1 MEDMSMKRVLGVGL
15 IAAVMALG
23 IASKAEAVVTLRVMI
38 CQGGLLCQN
47 FGPSPGP
54 GPFTNN
60 NITVGDFTVSGSVSS
75 LENAALSNAATV
87 TIAVQRVSTANAGD
101 LQIWLN
107 ASGYLLPVGP
117 GYVFT
122 ETLSGTSSA
131 AGAGN
136 VLSYQGWFS
145 GTNGIPPPWPPA
157 GSVSPGITSC
167 LLAGTQSCDAPTLS
181 TVVPGST
188 PFSMTSLTTF
198 SIPNASA
205 IATYTSNAQVN
216 VTAIPEP
223 ASMLL
228 LGGGLVGLAAIVR
241 RRRNTAK

>member
-1 MEDMSMKRVLGVGL
+1 MKRFLSVSL
-15 IAAVMALG
+15 IAAVLALG
-23 IASKAEAVVTLRVMI
+23 LASRAEAVVTLRVMI

-87 TIAVQRVSTANAGD
+87 TLAVQRVATANTGN
-101 LQIWLN
+101 LEIWLN

-117 GYVFT
+117 AYVFT

-131 AGAGN
+131 GVAN
-136 VLSYQGWFS
+136 TTLSYQGWFS

-157 GSVSPGITSC
+157 GSITPGTTSC
-167 LLAGTQSCDAPTLS
+167 ALAGTISCDAPSLS
-181 TVVPGST
+181 IGVPGSV
-188 PFSMTSLTTF
+188 PFSLTSLTTF
-198 SIPNASA
+198 AIPTASQ

-216 VTAIPEP
+216 VTAVPEP

-228 LGGGLVGLAAIVR
+228 LGTGLLGVGRWGR
-241 RRRNTAK
+241 RRFKAAR